1 MAIRK
6 QPSSSDTKNH
16 PPSIEAQIE
25 SQVGQGLTP
34 IVEDAVEARLK
45 TDTVQKQIASAI
57 SPLLDSTLEEQLSD
71 RRADFQ
77 PRRVFN
83 HPSMVKFQL
92 TANPG
97 FVDGV
102 TKPKSPLQ
110 QLLDNP
116 PVLSHYATAHT
127 DGRRVPVVVAIIRD
141 SSGNTKPGIGLRLVK
156 RTAFDIAS
164 MARTAG
170 IATVITTSAHELK
183 VGESVTIEGTSD
195 TSFHGTFVVLPTLPP
210 AADRIT
216 FIKPLAP
223 GAPLEPDIATTATA
237 GRAIRN
243 ELVDLTSTNA
253 GGLAL
258 LRFPSRTGEG
268 DTTGRVELLNQ
279 TVTHDVTIPA
289 GVQHVVIEMIVTGLD
304 ALAVLPTA
312 DNPLERLPSD
322 FSVALC
328 EAVTQLMGRVPD
340 PILGK
345 VAAGDDFRSGRSRLI
360 RRITVPRLSV
370 GADITNISRVGGV
383 ATITTAV
390 PHGLTAVDKVTIAG
404 TNDASFRGTFDI
416 DAVLTPTTF
425 TFSQAGDPVDTASP
439 GLARVSPPRR
449 YLVRLRQEW
458 IFLGYTLG
466 ELNGVEALDPGTVI
480 QDVTNTAQRIVDRV
494 SESIDDVRSLL
505 EQSVRNVMNQTSSV
519 DSLLE
524 VATRAD
530 TSVTTSGFA
539 GIGASGGSLIG
550 GLLGAGLGAVVA
562 GPVGAVVGGLLG
574 GGGGVGAE
582 LGLRTGTSVLAATT
596 TSSSVNTS
604 LHVNSLLHTARSQI
618 NRAVRTAASTLRDLE
633 STVARQVGRVSPLLS
648 RVSNL
653 LRWSVYENY
662 AVCSHVEDVVELT
675 SVRITEA
682 PPESPTDP
690 LFTDE
695 DIVEYRRYFEP
706 ALLEPRLRPHFEI
719 LRQAVARRTAPLTAV
734 HVAVDYSAS
743 GFGAD
748 LRIRIGDAEATVRLN
763 PPGGRVRRWIA
774 ISPIPVTSLGDVELN
789 LTSLAPDL
797 PSFAGVDLD
806 TLLTTARVTVSELRF
821 WYTTSPALA
830 PEQVVPFG
838 TSLEVTNQNRVDSAT
853 ADLAPAER
861 VVDTANDPLFKH
873 IRRNQ
878 TYYFGLLAEAARVVP
893 ALRDDA
899 PELALFGSDHDLW
912 RLPIAGFEGDRV
924 LVIAD
929 VQPADPD
936 AKNLL
941 ADLGAAT
948 IVQLAA
954 PGAYG
959 EALKGLLSL
968 LNVDPTKLVDEA
980 NLIHPALL
988 PAPTSPVPGLPG
1000 GGVLPIPG
1008 AAGPA
1013 GPQGLAG
1020 PPGVQGLPGLTGV
1033 QGISGVAGPTGAAGL
1048 PGPPGPQGLP
1058 GL

>member
-6 QPSSSDTKNH
+6 QPSSRDTSKTPLNV
-16 PPSIEAQIE
+16 EAQIE
-25 SQVGQGLTP
+25 TKVGEGLTP
-34 IVEDAVEARLK
+34 IVENAVEARLK
-45 TDTVQKQIASAI
+45 NDTVQKQIASAI
-57 SPLLDSTLEEQLSD
+57 SPLLDSTIEEQLGD
-71 RRADFQ
+71 NRADYQ
-77 PRRVFN
+77 PQRVFI
-83 HPSMVKFQL
+83 HPSMVKFPL
-92 TANPG
+92 KANPN
-97 FVDGV
+97 FIDVV
-102 TKPKSPLQ
+102 TKPKTSLQ
-110 QLLDNP
+110 RLLDNP

-127 DGRRVPVVVAIIRD
+127 DGRRVPVVVAIVRD

-156 RTAFDIAS
+156 RTAFAIAS
-164 MARTAG
+164 VARTAG
-170 IATVITTSAHELK
+170 IATVTTTSAHELK
-183 VGESVTIEGTSD
+183 VGESVSIEGTSNA
-195 TSFHGTFVVLPTLPP
+195 TFHGTFVVLPTLPSAP
-210 AADRIT
+210 DRIT
-216 FIKPLAP
+216 FATPLAP
-223 GAPLEPDIATTATA
+223 DVATTATA

-279 TVTHDVTIPA
+279 SATHDVIIPA
-289 GVQHVVIEMIVTGLD
+289 GVQHVVIEKIVTDLD
-304 ALAVLPTA
+304 GLAVLPTA

-322 FSVALC
+322 FSVELC
-328 EAVTQLMGRVPD
+328 EAMTQLMGRIPD

-370 GADITNISRVGGV
+370 GADVTNVSRAAGV
-383 ATITTAV
+383 TTITTAV
-390 PHGLTAVDKVTIAG
+390 PHGLTAADKVTIAG
-404 TNDASFRGTFDI
+404 TEDPSFRGTFDV
-416 DAVLTPTTF
+416 DSVPTPTTL
-425 TFSQAGDPVDTASP
+425 TFAQAGEPNVGNTASP

-480 QDVTNTAQRIVDRV
+480 QGVTSTVQRTVDRA
-494 SESIDDVRSLL
+494 SESIDDVRSLV
-505 EQSVRNVMNQTSSV
+505 EQSVRNVMNQASSV

-530 TSVTTSGFA
+530 TNVTNSGFA
-539 GIGASGGSLIG
+539 GIGASGDSLLG
-550 GLLGAGLGAVVA
+550 GLLGAGLGAIVA
-562 GPVGAVVGGLLG
+562 GPIGAVVGGVLG
-574 GGGGVGAE
+574 GGVGVGAE

-604 LHVNSLLHTARSQI
+604 LHVNSLLHTARSQV
-618 NRAVRTAASTLRDLE
+618 NRAVRSAASTLRDLE

-653 LRWSVYENY
+653 LRWTVYENY

-675 SVRITEA
+675 SVRITE
-682 PPESPTDP
+682 PTPETPTTP

-719 LRQAVARRTAPLTAV
+719 LRHAVAQRTAPLTAV
-734 HVAVDYSAS
+734 HVAVDYSAT

-748 LRIRIGDAEATVRLN
+748 LRIRIGDGEATVRLN

-789 LTSLAPDL
+789 LTCLAPDL
-797 PSFAGVDLD
+797 PSIIGVDLD
-806 TLLTTARVTVSELRF
+806 TLVTTARVTVSELRF
-821 WYTTSPALA
+821 WYTTSPAMA
-830 PEQVVPFG
+830 PEQIVPFG

-853 ADLAPAER
+853 ADLTANPR
-861 VVDTANDPLFKH
+861 VVDTSNDPLFRH
-873 IRRNQ
+873 INRNR
-878 TYYFGLLAEAARVVP
+878 TYYFGVLAEAARVVP

-899 PELALFGSDHDLW
+899 PELALFRSDHDLW

-929 VQPADPD
+929 VQPVDPD

-980 NLIHPALL
+980 GLIHPALL
-988 PAPTSPVPGLPG
+988 PTSASPVPGLPG
-1000 GGVLPIPG
+1000 EDVLPIPG
-1008 AAGPA
+1008 PP
-1013 GPQGLAG
+1013 GPQGLSG

-1033 QGISGVAGPTGAAGL
+1033 QGIPGVAGPTGPAGL

-1058 GL
+1058 GI